1 MRIDEYQRIYDLE
14 DTYWWYRNLHA
25 LAHSYVAQRGADQHL
40 VLLDVG
46 CGTGG
51 FLHGLGPNVRGCGI
65 DMHPEALRLA
75 RLRDGMAVCRGSAND
90 VPIASTSVDVVV
102 SLDVICHTAVTDAG
116 AAVAEMARVLKPGGV
131 LVLNLPAYNWLRS
144 GHDVAVHT
152 IRRFTRS
159 HVRRLI
165 TDAGLEPERITHWN
179 TLLFPAAAA
188 VRFLHRNR
196 QDSDLNPP
204 NPIMNRLLTQ
214 VLRVERAMVRRMPL
228 PFGLSVFAVA
238 RKPSTM

>member
-1 MRIDEYQRIYDLE
+1 MRTDEYQRIYDLE
-14 DTYWWYRNLHA
+14 DTYWWYRNLHT
-25 LAHSYVAQRGADQHL
+25 LAREYVAIASVAEP

-51 FLHGLGPNVRGCGI
+51 FLHGLPPHVHGCGI

-75 RLRDGMAVCRGSAND
+75 RMRDGLAVSRGSANEI
-90 VPIASTSVDVVV
+90 PIADASVDVVV

-116 AAVAEMARVLKPGGV
+116 AAVVEMARVLKPGGL
-131 LVLNLPAYNWLRS
+131 LVLNLPAYDWLRS

-152 IRRFTRS
+152 IRRFTRAQ
-159 HVRRLI
+159 VRELLRGA
-165 TDAGLEPERITHWN
+165 DLEIATLTHWN

-196 QDSDLNPP
+196 QDSDLTSP
-204 NPIMNRLLTQ
+204 NPWMNRAFTN
-214 VLRVERAMVRRMPL
+214 VLRVERSIVRRIPL
-228 PFGLSVFAVA
+228 PFGLSIFAVA
-238 RKPSTM
+238 RKPR